1 MFVLVVLLFLV
12 SRNQLDAKVCHS
24 PKCVKSSEYIL
35 SKMDLSADPCED
47 FYQYTCGNWINVTDI
62 PKDKEK
68 SMYNTLQYIYDRNVE
83 KMKAILDEGDTYLNG
98 THSVALEKLHNFYL
112 LCITEK
118 TKDNKGVEEVVQ
130 FILDMFSWNVTSSFG
145 VTWSEKSWDFQT
157 ALTVNHAYEFSAFFL
172 SSIDYD
178 SSTVK
183 FIPSETDSQLAEG
196 RKARL
201 LKFGLKV
208 GELLGGKEASVAEEM
223 TKIYYLQVKL
233 SNLSESNN
241 NKSVSETMNLAS
253 FQTLIG
259 NMLNV
264 TNYLKDRFGDF
275 SINDFQINV
284 TNKDY
289 FGKLHSIISMSPKST
304 LANYIVWNALLNH
317 IEYLPPIFLQAY
329 DKFYLD
335 DDQEKLLKNTSRKD
349 YCFNLFHR
357 NGVLAIALYALFIDK
372 SPFSKESRNE
382 IYTIVREVRN
392 GFQREVA
399 ELPWLDEDTKE
410 WVIEKASDIE
420 TNIGYVDWVDDATLL
435 DELFEDI
442 AIIPGQFLQSS
453 LEVRMVTKGQSL
465 GVRDDWRLM
474 ALFALGN
481 FLVPNAFYYQNVNE
495 FFITAGLLQKPAFT
509 KEFPMS
515 FNFGSIGFSTGHEIT
530 HGFDNSGILMDKNG
544 TPSLW
549 WKNQTAYTYFNEQRN
564 CLVQQYSNYSVG
576 FNSTIAGNI
585 SKIQGQN
592 IADNGGIYA
601 AYNALKNWK
610 NSQDSS
616 KLTELPGLS
625 LSQEQMFFVG
635 FGQGEQRDGQNFHPL
650 LGNGIENVKK

>member
-83 KMKAILDEGDTYLNG
+83 KMKA
-98 THSVALEKLHNFYL
+98 
-112 LCITEK
+112 
-118 TKDNKGVEEVVQ
+118 

-576 FNSTIAGNI
+576 FNSTLFCETL
-585 SKIQGQN
+585 SPELIQKYTSPSGKF
-592 IADNGGIYA
+592 A
-601 AYNALKNWK
+601 A
-610 NSQDSS
+610 
-616 KLTELPGLS
+616 LPGRIRA
-625 LSQEQMFFVG
+625 VG
-635 FGQGEQRDGQNFHPL
+635 VVSNSKDFAEAFHCPT
-650 LGNGIENVKK
+650 NAPMNPARKCRIW